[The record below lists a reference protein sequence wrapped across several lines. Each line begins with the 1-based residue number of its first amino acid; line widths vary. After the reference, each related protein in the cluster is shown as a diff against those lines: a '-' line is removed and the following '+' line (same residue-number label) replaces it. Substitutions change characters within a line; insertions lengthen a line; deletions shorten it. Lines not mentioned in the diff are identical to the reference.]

1 MRGFWNLTSTISLTL
16 SILYLFVYND
26 EDVSAVP
33 TRHLCRPDQRDALLQ
48 FKNEFEVQNSSISYY
63 RCIYS
68 GIKPH
73 EKTESWMNNSDCYFP
88 QHNWDGIT
96 WNGKSSEVIGLDL
109 SCSYLGGQFHSNS
122 SLQNLH
128 SLTTLDLT
136 GNRFSGQIMS
146 SIGNFSHLTSL
157 NLSQNNFSGFIPSS
171 IVDLSYLIFLDFSIN
186 SFSGQI
192 PSSIGNLS
200 HLTYLDLSSTQIL
213 GQILS
218 SIGNLYKITYLDLSN
233 NNIVGEIPSSF
244 GYLNQLTS
252 LYVGLNRLNGSF
264 PIALLNL
271 TELSSLSLSY
281 NQFTGIIPHNI
292 TSLSSLLP
300 SSPFLLWMLLLSLIT
315 NSTELLSLGLYL
327 HHLSYK
333 C

>member
-48 FKNEFEVQNSSISYY
+48 FKNEFE
-63 RCIYS
+63 
-68 GIKPH
+68 
-73 EKTESWMNNSDCYFP
+73 
-88 QHNWDGIT
+88 
-96 WNGKSSEVIGLDL
+96 SSEVIGLDL

-252 LYVGLNRLNGSF
+252 LYAQWKLSHCT
-264 PIALLNL
+264 
-271 TELSSLSLSY
+271 TESDRVVI
-281 NQFTGIIPHNI
+281 FI
-292 TSLSSLLP
+292 T
-300 SSPFLLWMLLLSLIT
+300 
-315 NSTELLSLGLYL
+315 
-327 HHLSYK
+327 
-333 C
+333 